1 MKEKWR
7 RGRDTWF
14 GEDFR
19 KWCGI
24 MKSMDE
30 GRREGI
36 TCKKKIKDRGVLV
49 HVHVHVHVVC

>member
-1 MKEKWR
+1 M
-7 RGRDTWF
+7 WF

-19 KWCGI
+19 KWCEI

-36 TCKKKIKDRGVLV
+36 HVKGKLKTGEYMYMCSRLV
-49 HVHVHVHVVC
+49 HRP